1 MAELLEK
8 DANNLTFH
16 YTAIEID
23 IARKQYQQAINRLDK
38 LLGRNPNN
46 YPLMVLKSEA
56 LWQDHQYDA
65 ADVVLTALSRMRPQ
79 DPMIWYRLAEVRGLA
94 GNISGLH
101 QARAEYFILIGVF
114 DKARKQLSLAAKL
127 VKDDFKQSAIIRQR
141 LRDLAQMED
150 RAEKL

>member
-1 MAELLEK
+1 MAK
-8 DANNLTFH
+8 NTTNLTYF
-16 YTAIEID
+16 YTDIEID
-23 IARKQYQQAINRLDK
+23 ISQKNYDLAISRLDK
-38 LLGRNPNN
+38 LLSLNPNN

-56 LWQDHQYDA
+56 LWQAHNYDS
-65 ADVVLTALSRMRPQ
+65 ADEVLTALSRMRGQ

-114 DKARKQLSLAAKL
+114 DKSREQLSLAANL
-127 VKDDFKQSAIIRQR
+127 VKGDFKQSAIIRQR